1 MAVARDAVHN
11 SILLANRPKKPS
23 EAMAR
28 PGEEQDTRSF
38 FHFSML

>member
-1 MAVARDAVHN
+1 MVGGGSNPFADHISVLW
-11 SILLANRPKKPS
+11 SFSGKPKS
-23 EAMAR
+23 